1 MPEKNPK
8 RKKIYK
14 RLKSNYRL
22 VVMNDDTFEEKLS
35 ITLTP
40 LNVFTWGGASFILIV
55 GLTISLIAFTG
66 LREYIPGYT
75 DLTVKKQATYAAIKA
90 DSLEN
95 VMKQKDLF
103 IRNIAGVITGEP
115 FIGEQSEGTSNKS
128 AYANITIKPSREDS
142 LMRSEIENNEQYNVV
157 RQENA
162 SNSRGLNSYFFFAP
176 LTGVLSNGF
185 NPKDGHYGVDII
197 TGQNDA
203 VKAVLDGTVI
213 LDAWT
218 TETGHVIQIQHD
230 NNLVSIYKHNS
241 ALLKKTG
248 DRIKAGEAIAIVGNS
263 GEQSTG
269 PHLHFELWLDGK
281 PLNPTDYFS
290 F

>member
-1 MPEKNPK
+1 
-8 RKKIYK
+8 
-14 RLKSNYRL
+14 
-22 VVMNDDTFEEKLS
+22 MNDDTFEEKLS

-40 LNVFTWGGASFILIV
+40 LNVFTWGGASFILVV

-103 IRNIAGVITGEP
+103 IKNIAGVITGEP
-115 FIGEQSEGTSNKS
+115 FVGEQSEGTSNKS
-128 AYANITIKPSREDS
+128 AYANITIKPSKEDS
-142 LMRSEIENNEQYNVV
+142 MMRSEIENNEQYNVV
-157 RQENA
+157 RQDNA
-162 SNSRGLNSYFFFAP
+162 ASSRGLNSYFFFAP

-185 NPKDGHYGVDII
+185 NPKEGHYGVDII